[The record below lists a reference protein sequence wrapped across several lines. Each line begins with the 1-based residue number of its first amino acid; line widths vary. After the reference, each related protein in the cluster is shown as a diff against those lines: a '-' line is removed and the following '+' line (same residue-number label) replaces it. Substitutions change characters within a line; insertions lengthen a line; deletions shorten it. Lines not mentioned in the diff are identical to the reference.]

1 MDVFF
6 SSIRT
11 GLPCFGRINYIFC
24 GILCS
29 VAVMGCASY
38 QAKVDE
44 SRRLFKT
51 SPAVAVEKLEK
62 LANEESRD
70 QLVYV
75 LDYATALQA
84 AGRFEDSARMFLRA
98 EKMADLNDY
107 HSVSNIAASMAL
119 SEEMVQY
126 KADDFEKVLIPSLN
140 ALNYLNLNQTEN
152 AMTQVRRVNEMLTKL
167 RVDDK
172 KDFNQSPYA
181 YYLGGVLYEN
191 DRDYDNA
198 LILYKKAF
206 EVAPNYSPLKKDL
219 LRTSIR
225 AQRSDELEK
234 FRKQFPDIVIEP
246 QWKDRKLGEIVF
258 IFQQGWGPRKY
269 TRPENHRF
277 PQLVS
282 VPSLVASAKMSI
294 EDAGGVALAI
304 EQSMPIYSI
313 DEVAIKALDG
323 DYSRLVA
330 SRVAGIAT
338 KAVLSEQLRQKNEAL
353 GQLAWLAMNIADR
366 ADLRQWSTLPK
377 TIQFARTLVKPGNY
391 RVKLATIGAVEMSE
405 ERQVEVKPDR
415 KAIIVWRTFE

>member
-11 GLPCFGRINYIFC
+11 GLLC

-29 VAVMGCASY
+29 VALTGCASY

-198 LILYKKAF
+198 LILYKKAY